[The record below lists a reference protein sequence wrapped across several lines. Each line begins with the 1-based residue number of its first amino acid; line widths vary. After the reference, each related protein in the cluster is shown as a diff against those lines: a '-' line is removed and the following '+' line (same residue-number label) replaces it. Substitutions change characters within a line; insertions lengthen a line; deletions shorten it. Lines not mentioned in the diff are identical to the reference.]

1 MESLLQYACEEGIAT
16 LVMDDGKA
24 NVMSVAMLGA
34 LNVALDRA
42 EQEARVV
49 VLQGRAGMFSGGF
62 DLAAFKRGGPEVLEM
77 LEGGARLSER
87 LLSYPLPVIAA
98 CTGHAIAMGAFLLL
112 STDLRIGLAEGAR
125 FQANE
130 VRIGM
135 TVPHFALEVCRLRLA
150 PNQLHSAAVLGMP
163 FSPVQALAAGF
174 LDELVAAEDLAATV
188 QRHAEDLLTLN
199 AEAFVATKRRL
210 RAGAMAA
217 MAQALVADGAA
228 WRAEGIGH

>member
-1 MESLLQYACEEGIAT
+1 MDTLLQYSCEEGIAT

-34 LNVALDRA
+34 LNAALDKA

-49 VLQGRAGMFSGGF
+49 VLQGRPGMFSGGF

-87 LLSYPLPVIAA
+87 LLGYPLPVIAA
-98 CTGHAIAMGAFLLL
+98 CTGHAIAMGVFLLL
-112 STDLRIGLAEGAR
+112 SADLRIGLAEGAR

-135 TVPHFALEVCRLRLA
+135 IVPYFALEVCRQRLA
-150 PNQLHSAAVLGMP
+150 PNQLHSATVLGMP
-163 FSPVQALAAGF
+163 FFSAQALAAGF
-174 LDELVAAEDLAATV
+174 LDEIVAAEALTATV
-188 QRHAEDLLTLN
+188 QRHAADLLTLN
-199 AEAFVATKRRL
+199 GEAFVATKRRL
-210 RAGAMAA
+210 RAGALAA
-217 MAQALVADGAA
+217 MAEAVLADGVA
-228 WRAEGIGH
+228 WRAMGIGH